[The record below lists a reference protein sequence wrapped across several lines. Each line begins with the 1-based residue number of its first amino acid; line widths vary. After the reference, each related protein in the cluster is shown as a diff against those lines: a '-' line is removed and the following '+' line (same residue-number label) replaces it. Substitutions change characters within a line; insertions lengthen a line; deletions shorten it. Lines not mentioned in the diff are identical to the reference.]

1 MGQHSS
7 KEQATP
13 RPRFNVNPDKY
24 ETYGMSDHSFVKI
37 LTGAADTEELQHA
50 LRSAGLESSN
60 LILAIDYTGSN
71 QTSGQRTFGGKCLH
85 AIDPTGATLNPYQSV
100 IHILGR
106 TLEVFDDDKLIP
118 ALGFGDYT
126 TGGSS
131 CFHLGEGGAPCRG
144 FDQVLHRYA
153 QITPTLRLSGPTNF
167 APVIYETINVVKTT
181 RQYHILVI
189 IADGQVTVEKETRD
203 AIVQAS
209 NYAISI
215 VMVGVGDGPWETME
229 EFDDKLPRRRF
240 DNFQFVDYNKVLR
253 LNHRAPEVG
262 FATAALMEI
271 PAQYKEIRRLGLL

>member
-153 QITPTLRLSGPTNF
+153 QITPTLRLS
-167 APVIYETINVVKTT
+167 A
-181 RQYHILVI
+181 
-189 IADGQVTVEKETRD
+189 
-203 AIVQAS
+203 
-209 NYAISI
+209 I

>member
-24 ETYGMSDHSFVKI
+24 ETY
-37 LTGAADTEELQHA
+37 EELQHA

-209 NYAISI
+209 NYAICTSRHLYF
-215 VMVGVGDGPWETME
+215 VPQRVGDDG
-229 EFDDKLPRRRF
+229 R
-240 DNFQFVDYNKVLR
+240 VLR